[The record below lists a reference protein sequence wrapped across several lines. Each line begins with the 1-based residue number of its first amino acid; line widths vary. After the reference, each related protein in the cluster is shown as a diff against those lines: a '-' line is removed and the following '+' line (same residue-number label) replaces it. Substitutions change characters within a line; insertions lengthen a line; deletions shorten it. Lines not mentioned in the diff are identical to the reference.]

1 MSNEPARASSG
12 SQVAHETTERSLRT
26 VTTVV
31 YALQAASLLI
41 GITYLVAVV
50 VNYVKRADAQGTMF
64 ESHFRWQIR
73 TFWFSVLWGIVGL
86 ILMYAVVGVVVLAA
100 NLIWVIYRIAKG
112 WLRLADGKA
121 MYQEA

>member
-12 SQVAHETTERSLRT
+12 SQVTHETTEMSLRT

-73 TFWFSVLWGIVGL
+73 TFWFSVLWGVVGL
-86 ILMYAVVGVVVLAA
+86 ILIYAVVGVVVLAA
-100 NLIWVIYRIAKG
+100 NLLWVIYRIAKG